1 MRSTKLM
8 AWVAGAVAALC
19 GVAGLGG
26 CGGGTTPQSPATH
39 LPGAPGDTAQFP
51 SEAIAHGTG
60 EVKVRGGV
68 IISGGVATMCD
79 VFLESSPPQ
88 CGGARVT
95 IAGLESYSPQELGLE
110 TVDPAVVT
118 RPGETPKPAS
128 PDPAWG
134 ELALTIDITEIAKD
148 GQSATAQLVEIHGKD
163 GKETISHR

>member
-1 MRSTKLM
+1 M
-8 AWVAGAVAALC
+8 AWAAGAVAALC

-26 CGGGTTPQSPATH
+26 CSGGTTPQPPATH

-88 CGGARVT
+88 CGGGAGDYRRPGKLFAPG
-95 IAGLESYSPQELGLE
+95 AGLGNCGPGGG
-110 TVDPAVVT
+110 DPA
-118 RPGETPKPAS
+118 G
-128 PDPAWG
+128 
-134 ELALTIDITEIAKD
+134 
-148 GQSATAQLVEIHGKD
+148 
-163 GKETISHR
+163 

>member
-1 MRSTKLM
+1 MRSKNMM
-8 AWVAGAVAALC
+8 AVAAGVMAALC

-26 CGGGTTPQSPATH
+26 CSGDTTTPPPATP
-39 LPGAPGDTAQFP
+39 LPGGPGDTESGPAA
-51 SEAIAHGTG
+51 AIAHGTG

-68 IISGGVATMCD
+68 IISGGGATMCE
-79 VFLESSPPQ
+79 VFMASYPPQ

-95 IAGLESYSPQELGLE
+95 IAGLESYSPQRLGLQ

-148 GQSATAQLVEIHGKD
+148 GQSATAQLVEIHGK
-163 GKETISHR
+163 ETVSHR

>member
-8 AWVAGAVAALC
+8 AWAAGAVAALC

-26 CGGGTTPQSPATH
+26 CSGGTTPQPPATH

-88 CGGARVT
+88 CGGGGR
-95 IAGLESYSPQELGLE
+95 G
-110 TVDPAVVT
+110 
-118 RPGETPKPAS
+118 
-128 PDPAWG
+128 
-134 ELALTIDITEIAKD
+134 
-148 GQSATAQLVEIHGKD
+148 
-163 GKETISHR
+163 